1 MRLPYKYVY
10 GNITWEV
17 IDMNIRQLQYFCET
31 AQTENIA
38 MTADK
43 YTVPPSTVSVAIKH
57 LEEELGVRLFD
68 RSSNKIRLNAKGN
81 LLAAE
86 LQASFDKV
94 DAVIRQIKEETIP
107 HSQIKVLIRARPK
120 WITELIAQYKA
131 QNSNISFVI
140 SNDYTITDI
149 DNFDVIIDEDAKQY
163 RQWARFLLSSE
174 IICVKAASDNPL
186 AHKTLSFQDLKG
198 EVFILPSVGN
208 GMRNLYERICKKNGI
223 IPNVAIECND
233 RQCLQYYVQA
243 NMGLTLGAYRALEDH
258 TQTNMTALRVTDFNE
273 TQSVYVFY
281 RENVENYTNIKPFC
295 DFLYEQRY
303 L

>member
-1 MRLPYKYVY
+1 
-10 GNITWEV
+10 
-17 IDMNIRQLQYFCET
+17 MNIRQLQYFCET

-281 RENVENYTNIKPFC
+281 REDVENYTNIKPFC